1 MQALLLN
8 LVYALL
14 GLSLNRPELLQDVS
28 HDSLQGLLIHGGDDH
43 RVDAAQHEELRVL
56 GCQLGNWLIHELLIV
71 LWVSIGGLGAE
82 LRRHH
87 IVLIQVLIVVRHDLH
102 DPVSMLLN
110 ILGLSPISMLLE
122 YVSSFDL
129 SNTLFHFSALG

>member
-1 MQALLLN
+1 MCLDL
-8 LVYALL
+8 
-14 GLSLNRPELLQDVS
+14 PELLQDVS
-28 HDSLQGLLIHGGDDH
+28 HDSLEGLLVHGRDDH

-56 GCQLGNWLIHELLIV
+56 GCQLGIWLIHELLIV
-71 LWVSIGGLGAE
+71 LWVSIGSLGAE
-82 LRRHH
+82 LRRRHK
-87 IVLIQVLIVVRHDLH
+87 VLVQVIIVVRHDLH
-102 DPVSMLLN
+102 NPVSMLFD